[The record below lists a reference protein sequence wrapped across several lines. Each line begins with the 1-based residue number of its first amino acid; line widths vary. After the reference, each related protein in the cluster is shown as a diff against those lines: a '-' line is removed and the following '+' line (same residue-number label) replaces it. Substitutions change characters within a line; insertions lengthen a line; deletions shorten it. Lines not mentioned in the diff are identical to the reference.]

1 MRPVYLEDDV
11 YDQVAKLTLES
22 GKSAS
27 ACMRDLLG
35 MEPQGA
41 PQARAGIS
49 HSSLIPAKTTDVGAI
64 PQHELSD
71 VLEEAT
77 FRTST
82 TAVARMLRILQAAH
96 QLKPDSFSKVLSIKG
111 RDRLYFAKSRA
122 EIAKSGKHTQPHAIR
137 GSDYWVMTNSPT
149 PQKQA
154 LVRDVLTL
162 LGFSTAAVN
171 AAAAVVQ

>member
-11 YDQVAKLTLES
+11 YERVAKLTLES

-27 ACMRDLLG
+27 ACLRDMLG
-35 MEPQGA
+35 MTVPMA
-41 PQARAGIS
+41 TRDRATIS
-49 HSSLIPAKTTDVGAI
+49 HLPPSEVDSTITSLS
-64 PQHELSD
+64 PQHELSK

-82 TAVARMLRILQAAH
+82 TAVARMLRIFQAAH
-96 QLKPDSFSKVLSIKG
+96 DLKPDSFSKVLSIKG
-111 RDRLYFAKSRA
+111 RDRVYFARSRA
-122 EIAKSGKHTQPHAIR
+122 DIAKSGKHTQPHAIR

-154 LVRDVLTL
+154 MVRDVLAL
-162 LGFSTAAVN
+162 LGFSAAAVN
-171 AAAAVVQ
+171 AATALVQ